1 LEGSQEPNARG
12 TFLSPHLPSTCARKQ
27 VSTSIYSM
35 APPTHPTAIKPLLC
49 LGDGSLFTGG
59 QRGVTDKHARSRLAT
74 GTSPRNKRTTR
85 AMNPRA
91 TQVVK
96 VTVVAMSFG
105 KVDPPIIE

>member
-1 LEGSQEPNARG
+1 
-12 TFLSPHLPSTCARKQ
+12 
-27 VSTSIYSM
+27 M
-35 APPTHPTAIKPLLC
+35 
-49 LGDGSLFTGG
+49 
-59 QRGVTDKHARSRLAT
+59 TDKHARSRLAT